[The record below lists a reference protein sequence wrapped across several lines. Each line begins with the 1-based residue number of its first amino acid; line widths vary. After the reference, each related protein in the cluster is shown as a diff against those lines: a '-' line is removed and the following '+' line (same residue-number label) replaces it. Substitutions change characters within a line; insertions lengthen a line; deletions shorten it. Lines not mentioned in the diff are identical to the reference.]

1 MVFVECHSIKPPD
14 CSVTK
19 LRNYIVIKVITFMST
34 VRNSFPQSACLVIGN
49 ILRQASIQSFFLS
62 VPVPVDLLVCVVQ
75 LLGKEVVANKREG
88 LKMAEFEKC
97 AFFKDIIKY
106 HGNNDCYDDDD
117 VEC

>member
-1 MVFVECHSIKPPD
+1 
-14 CSVTK
+14 
-19 LRNYIVIKVITFMST
+19 MST
-34 VRNSFPQSACLVIGN
+34 VRNSFPQSVCLVIGN

-75 LLGKEVVANKREG
+75 FLGKEVVANKREG

-106 HGNNDCYDDDD
+106 HGNNDCYDDDAVGVD
-117 VEC
+117 GTWHMARGKEEGGLADGGV

>member
-1 MVFVECHSIKPPD
+1 
-14 CSVTK
+14 
-19 LRNYIVIKVITFMST
+19 MST
-34 VRNSFPQSACLVIGN
+34 VRNSFPQSVCLVIGN

-117 VEC
+117 VGGTRHMARGKEEGGLADGGV